1 MYKYIS
7 ILSIS
12 IFLMSLYIIYSNFT
26 INKSKKNISLLV
38 SISAIII
45 SKIIFLIN
53 NNLMAIDFLY
63 KFIIV
68 LVIIQ
73 LNLLTKKRKY
83 GLILGTYFLYII
95 ISLAFKDKIINIKG
109 SLDVILA
116 IYTFYR
122 VYVLNIKNICEKK
135 LTLNSKL
142 DKAGYKKKL
151 SNEKLSYAKSITKWI
166 NNNLEKKEI
175 ILDTILN
182 ESKKCIM
189 IIDKDGYIVS
199 DENNFIKIW
208 KEYEGFKGK
217 VNINLFLKESIKNS
231 DEFLHNLRKARE
243 FEKEIKGE
251 LEGKDGRY
259 FSIDYAPFI
268 ISNENVGA
276 ICSVIDITY
285 DKKSK
290 LKIKENDAKYKKIVD
305 NIPYSV
311 LITDENNILYNNEK
325 YENINFNKY
334 NIKNIILESC
344 INGEICYIGENC
356 EQTCLNIDR
365 ISFKDGESIKNVV
378 AIRDITKYKKLS
390 QELEYSKKK
399 YESLVNII
407 PEGICILDLPK
418 KKMTYSNKAIENMLS
433 SVGMK
438 EIKNS
443 INDNIIIPSENDND
457 VVQFERKAI
466 KNKFGED
473 VYLECGAMVI
483 DVNEKLKM
491 IGITRDVTDQ
501 VKAELMEK
509 EIEEKK
515 KENKIKNEFFINMSH
530 ELKTP
535 LNVITSSNQ
544 LLEVMHKDYIEKN
557 PESEISKAVGVVKK
571 HSYMLIGLID
581 NIINLS
587 KIESD
592 FYESKRDY
600 YNIVSIV
607 EDVCSEFD
615 KYVKVNNVNILFD
628 TDEEEKVV
636 KIDPYDIEKVIL
648 TLLSMIIR
656 YLHNDSVVY
665 VDLNVLDNKITINI
679 SSKGQFNY
687 QIYINDQ
694 ERKSLDMGIEVAKS
708 IAKLYNGYIDIKIGL
723 NNDIDIKVDFKL
735 GEESETYKKRI
746 KNKGDDFIYEEYL
759 RICKN

>member
-26 INKSKKNISLLV
+26 INKSKKNFSLLV
-38 SISAIII
+38 SITMIAI
-45 SKIIFLIN
+45 SKVIFLID
-53 NNLMAIDFLY
+53 NNLMTIDFLY
-63 KFIIV
+63 KFIII
-68 LVIIQ
+68 LTIIQ
-73 LNLLTKKRKY
+73 LNLLKKKRQY
-83 GLILGTYFLYII
+83 MLLLGGYFIYII
-95 ISLAFKDKIINIKG
+95 MNLSFKDKFINFKET
-109 SLDVILA
+109 LDLILA
-116 IYTFYR
+116 TYIFYT
-122 VYVLNIKNICEKK
+122 VYIVDIKDMFKK
-135 LTLNSKL
+135 ELTLNSKL
-142 DKAGYKKKL
+142 NKVEYKMKV
-151 SNEKLSYAKSITKWI
+151 SNEKLNHTKSVTKGI
-166 NNNLEKKEI
+166 NDNLEIKET
-175 ILDTILN
+175 ILDAILN

-199 DENNFIKIW
+199 DENNFIKMW

-217 VNINLFLKESIKNS
+217 ININLFLMESIKNS
-231 DEFLHNLRKARE
+231 DEFLHNLRKSRE

-259 FSIDYAPFI
+259 FEIDYAPFI
-268 ISNENVGA
+268 ISNENIGV
-276 ICSVIDITY
+276 ICSVTDITY
-285 DKKSK
+285 EKKSK
-290 LKIKENDAKYKKIVD
+290 LKIKENDAKYKKVVD

-311 LITDENNILYNNEK
+311 LITDENNILYDNDKN
-325 YENINFNKY
+325 ENINFNKE
-334 NIKNIILESC
+334 NIKNIILEPC
-344 INGEICYIGENC
+344 IKGEVYYTDENSK
-356 EQTCLNIDR
+356 QICLNIDR
-365 ISFKDGESIKNVV
+365 RSFKDRESTKNVIT
-378 AIRDITKYKKLS
+378 IRDITQYKKLL

-418 KKMTYSNKAIENMLS
+418 KKMTYSNKAIENMIN
-433 SVGMK
+433 SVDMK
-438 EIKNS
+438 EIQNS
-443 INDNIIIPSENDND
+443 IDENIIIPSEKDND
-457 VVQFERKAI
+457 VVQFERKVI

-515 KENKIKNEFFINMSH
+515 RENKIKNEFFINMSH

-544 LLEVMHKDYIEKN
+544 LLEVMHKDYIDKN

-571 HSYMLIGLID
+571 HSYMLMGLID

-587 KIESD
+587 KLESD
-592 FYESKRDY
+592 FHESKRDY
-600 YNIVSIV
+600 YNIVSII

-615 KYVKVNNVNILFD
+615 KYVKVNNVSILFD
-628 TDEEEKVV
+628 TDEEEKVA
-636 KIDPYDIEKVIL
+636 KIDPQDIEKVIL

-656 YLHNDSVVY
+656 YLDNDSIVY
-665 VDLNVLDNKITINI
+665 VDLNVLDDKTTIHI

-687 QIYINDQ
+687 QRYINDQ

-708 IAKLYNGYIDIKIGL
+708 IVKLYNGEVDIKIGL
-723 NNDIDIKVDFKL
+723 NNDIDIKVYFKSH
-735 GEESETYKKRI
+735 EESETYKKRI

>member
-26 INKSKKNISLLV
+26 INKSKKNISLLMLM
-38 SISAIII
+38 SIIMI
-45 SKIIFLIN
+45 SKVVFLIN
-53 NNLMAIDFLY
+53 NNIMSIDFLC
-63 KFIIV
+63 KFIII
-68 LVIIQ
+68 LTIIK
-73 LNLLTKKRKY
+73 LDLLTKKRQY
-83 GLILGTYFLYII
+83 ALLLGSYFSYILM
-95 ISLAFKDKIINIKG
+95 SLVFKDKITNLKESIDIILATYIFYKVYTIDIKG
-109 SLDVILA
+109 ICKKELSL
-116 IYTFYR
+116 
-122 VYVLNIKNICEKK
+122 NN
-135 LTLNSKL
+135 KL
-142 DKAGYKKKL
+142 DKVKYKMKIN
-151 SNEKLSYAKSITKWI
+151 SEKLNYTKAITKGI
-166 NNNLEKKEI
+166 NDSLEIKET

-199 DENNFIKIW
+199 DENNFIKMW

-217 VNINLFLKESIKNS
+217 ININLFLMESIKNS

-268 ISNENVGA
+268 ISNKNVGVV
-276 ICSVIDITY
+276 CSVTDITY

-290 LKIKENDAKYKKIVD
+290 LKIKENDYKYKKVVD
-305 NIPYSV
+305 NIPYSI
-311 LITDENNILYNNEK
+311 LITDENNILYNNDK
-325 YENINFNKY
+325 NENINFNKD
-334 NIKNIILESC
+334 NIKNIILEPC
-344 INGEICYIGENC
+344 IKGEIHYTDENC

-365 ISFKDGESIKNVV
+365 ISFKDRESTKNVV
-378 AIRDITKYKKLS
+378 AIRDITQYKKLL
-390 QELEYSKKK
+390 QNLEYSKKK

-418 KKMTYSNKAIENMLS
+418 KKMTYSNKAIENMIS
-433 SVGMK
+433 SVDMK
-438 EIKNS
+438 EIQNS
-443 INDNIIIPSENDND
+443 INDNIIIPSEKEND
-457 VVQFERKAI
+457 VVQFERKVI
-466 KNKFGED
+466 KNKFGDD

-483 DVNEKLKM
+483 EVNEKLKM

-535 LNVITSSNQ
+535 LNVISSSNQ
-544 LLEVMHKDYIEKN
+544 LLEVMHKDYIQKN
-557 PESEISKAVGVVKK
+557 PDSEISKAVGVVKK
-571 HSYMLIGLID
+571 HSYMLMGLID

-587 KIESD
+587 KLESD
-592 FYESKRDY
+592 FYEPKMDY

-628 TDEEEKVV
+628 TDEEEKIA
-636 KIDPYDIEKVIL
+636 KIDPHDIEKVVL

-656 YLHNDSVVY
+656 YLDNDSVVY
-665 VDLNVLDNKITINI
+665 VDLNVLDDTTTIYIN
-679 SSKGQFNY
+679 SKGQFNY
-687 QIYINDQ
+687 HRYVNDK
-694 ERKSLDMGIEVAKS
+694 ERKSLDMGVEVAKS
-708 IAKLYNGYIDIKIGL
+708 IVKLYNGNIDIKIGL
-723 NNDIDIKVDFKL
+723 NNDIDIKVDFKAD
-735 GEESETYKKRI
+735 EASETYKKRT